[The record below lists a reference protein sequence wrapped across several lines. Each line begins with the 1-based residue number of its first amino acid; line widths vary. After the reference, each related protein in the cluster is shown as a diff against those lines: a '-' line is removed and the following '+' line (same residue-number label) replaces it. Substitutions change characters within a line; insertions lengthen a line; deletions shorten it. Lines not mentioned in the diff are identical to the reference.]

1 MMRDAPTGLLMNLRE
16 IRRRAARAPALFAIL
31 VTAFTSLPAAAADL
45 TLLSAGALREPVTQL
60 LAQRSVSLPHV
71 NVSFATAGAIRERL
85 AKGEKPDVVI
95 LPSGDLDGLIGQGV
109 ADSASLRALGETEV
123 GVAVREGATM
133 PDIGTRDAL
142 RATLLA
148 ARKVVI
154 VDPAKGTSGRLVES
168 MFKDLGIAEAMRDKT
183 LRVDGGYVVEAVARG
198 EADLGLH
205 QISEILPVKGVS
217 LVGSLPADLRRP
229 TRYDVAVLVASDQQ
243 EDAKAL
249 VGYLT
254 SGAARGVIE
263 KSGFKPA
270 R

>member
-1 MMRDAPTGLLMNLRE
+1 MNLPR
-16 IRRRAARAPALFAIL
+16 IRRTAVHTAAVLVALFA
-31 VTAFTSLPAAAADL
+31 SLATVPAAAVDL
-45 TLLSAGALREPVTQL
+45 TLLSAGAMREPVTQI
-60 LAQRSVSLPHV
+60 LAQRSASLPHV
-71 NVSFATAGAIRERL
+71 NVSFGTAGAIRDRL

-95 LPSGDLDGLIGQGV
+95 LPSGDLDGLIGQRV
-109 ADSASLRALGETEV
+109 ADSVSLRALGETEV
-123 GVAVREGATM
+123 GVAVREGAKL
-133 PDIGTRDAL
+133 PDIATREAL
-142 RATLLA
+142 RATLLE

-168 MFKDLGIAEAMRDKT
+168 MFKDLGIADAMRDKT

-198 EADLGLH
+198 EADLGLP
-205 QISEILPVKGVS
+205 QISEILPVKGVT
-217 LVGSLPADLRRP
+217 LVGPLPGDLRKP

-254 SGAARGVIE
+254 SGAARAMIE
-263 KSGFKPA
+263 KSDFKPA

>member
-1 MMRDAPTGLLMNLRE
+1 MMRLTNGLLMNLRG
-16 IRRRAARAPALFAIL
+16 IRRTAARVPALFAVL
-31 VTAFTSLPAAAADL
+31 VAALTSLPAAAADL

-60 LAQRSVSLPHV
+60 LAQRSASLPHV

-85 AKGEKPDVVI
+85 AKGEKPDVVV
-95 LPSGDLDGLIGQGV
+95 LPSGDLDGLIGQRV

-123 GVAVREGATM
+123 GVAVREGATL
-133 PDIGTRDAL
+133 PDIGTREAL

-168 MFKDLGIAEAMRDKT
+168 MFKDLGIADAMRDKT

-205 QISEILPVKGVS
+205 QISEILPVKGVT
-217 LVGSLPADLRRP
+217 LVGPLPGDLRRP

-254 SGAARGVIE
+254 SSAARAVIE